1 MELSERAAELYQESD
16 DRRGHAL
23 AISNLG
29 GIALERGEYAK
40 ASELSEQAYALFET
54 LEDSEG
60 MALAL
65 VNQGF
70 SALSEQEPERAL
82 ELLRDALRRLAEL
95 EFKDVIG
102 YCFEGLAAVLVL
114 TGRAEEAAKLLGA
127 AEALRESL
135 GVELAPAEQA
145 THKETVDAVRAR
157 LGEERFS
164 DAWRQGRELSLDAAI
179 AYALE
184 EEEARVQQ

>member
-1 MELSERAAELYQESD
+1 MELSERAAELYQESG

-114 TGRAEEAAKLLGA
+114 TERAEGA
-127 AEALRESL
+127 GSCPWMTPSRTRSRRK
-135 GVELAPAEQA
+135 GRPSVS
-145 THKETVDAVRAR
+145 RR
-157 LGEERFS
+157 LH
-164 DAWRQGRELSLDAAI
+164 LH
-179 AYALE
+179 
-184 EEEARVQQ
+184 